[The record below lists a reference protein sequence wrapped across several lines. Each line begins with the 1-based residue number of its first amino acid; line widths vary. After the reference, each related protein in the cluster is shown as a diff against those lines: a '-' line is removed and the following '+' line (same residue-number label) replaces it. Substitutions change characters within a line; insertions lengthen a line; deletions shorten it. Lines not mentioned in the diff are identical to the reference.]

1 MNLEKNKKFKSG
13 KSQGKFKLNEKHHVW
28 VQTAPLYLWNIGQ
41 NYKKTR
47 KGSQMFLSSSER
59 CFTL

>member
-28 VQTAPLYLWNIGQ
+28 VQTAPLYLYLICISNKQIVEYWA
-41 NYKKTR
+41 K
-47 KGSQMFLSSSER
+47 L
-59 CFTL
+59 